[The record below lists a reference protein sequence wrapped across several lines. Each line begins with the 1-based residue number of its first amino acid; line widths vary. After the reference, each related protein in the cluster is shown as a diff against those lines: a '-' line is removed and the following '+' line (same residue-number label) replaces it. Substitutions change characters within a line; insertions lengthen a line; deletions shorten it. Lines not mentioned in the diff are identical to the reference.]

1 MSAGSPRSSPWP
13 CAKLCLAIFG
23 SLFLIALL
31 SVPVTTRTSELRRD
45 PGSNVVLKTTF
56 PRKARMFLPRY
67 LSARSHAR
75 GSEAPRLRSTQWF
88 ATLAIIAALGAFD
101 YVLICL
107 VLRPRRRSR
116 GGDASGES
124 PDEDPPRAGLSLF
137 P

>member
-1 MSAGSPRSSPWP
+1 MDLETGRQRLGL
-13 CAKLCLAIFG
+13 CAKVILAVFG

-45 PGSNVVLKTTF
+45 PGSNVIFKTTY

-67 LSARSHAR
+67 LSAKAHAS
-75 GSEAPRLRSTQWF
+75 GSEAPRLRSAQWF
-88 ATLAIIAALGAFD
+88 ATLAIVAALGAFD

-107 VLRPRRRSR
+107 ILMPRRRSR
-116 GGDASGES
+116 SGDPSGES
-124 PDEDPPRAGLSLF
+124 RDEDPPRSGLSLF

>member
-1 MSAGSPRSSPWP
+1 MSEGPMKPSSGP
-13 CAKLCLAIFG
+13 CAKLVLAVFG
-23 SLFLIALL
+23 SLFLISLL
-31 SVPVTTRTSELRRD
+31 SVPVTTRTSALRQD
-45 PGSNVVLKTTF
+45 PGSKVVFKTTY
-56 PRKARMFLPRY
+56 PRKSRMFLPRY
-67 LSARSHAR
+67 LSAKAHA
-75 GSEAPRLRSTQWF
+75 SESAAPGLRSTQWF

-116 GGDASGES
+116 GGDAPGEC

>member
-1 MSAGSPRSSPWP
+1 MSDEIPKPPAQP
-13 CAKLCLAIFG
+13 CAKAVLALFG

-31 SVPVTTRTSELRRD
+31 AVPVTTRTARIRQD
-45 PGSNVVLKTTF
+45 PSSSIVFKTTY

-67 LSARSHAR
+67 LSAMAHSKE
-75 GSEAPRLRSTQWF
+75 SEAPRLRSAQWL

-107 VLRPRRRSR
+107 VLMPRRRSR
-116 GGDASGES
+116 GGDASGEC
-124 PDEDPPRAGLSLF
+124 PDEDHPPAGLSLF